1 MKDIISIQIAL
12 LFIFS
17 LLPIIS
23 KTYYAL
29 IMFIPTY
36 CTIILKIADTKMAVK
51 NSYHHIDIWFLFGII
66 IGNLFMDVLVNLHM
80 TSDMA
85 FYLYVA
91 FFVIVL
97 ILQCH
102 YMHIIVD
109 HFNDNDWEGLYVCS
123 QSLLH
128 LLMLIVTIRNDLYQ
142 DHPWGHMSQAM
153 LTHAVLNLLF
163 YFHVKKYRDIDSVYS
178 KFLTHIGTD
187 NGQPH
192 VGKDVGYH
200 IIMYQL
206 KVCLVGLCL
215 IPTLPIYNSIKWTC
229 IIITITFNTVFVYL
243 FYYLFMDIYEH
254 MQNKPDVGEK
264 DAMLHEEGINNMI

>member
-1 MKDIISIQIAL
+1 MKDIITIQIAL

-23 KTYYAL
+23 RTYYAL
-29 IMFIPTY
+29 SLFIPTY
-36 CTIILKIADTKMAVK
+36 CAIILKLVDTKMAVS
-51 NSYHHIDIWFLFGII
+51 NRYHHMDIWTLFGTIHT
-66 IGNLFMDVLVNLHM
+66 NLFLDVMINLHM
-80 TSDMA
+80 TSDMG
-85 FYLYVA
+85 FYFYA
-91 FFVIVL
+91 AIFVIVF
-97 ILQCH
+97 ILQYH
-102 YMHIIVD
+102 YMCMIE
-109 HFNDNDWEGLYVCS
+109 HFKDWEGLYVFS

-128 LLMLIVTIRNDLYQ
+128 ILMLIVTIRNDLYQ

-163 YFHVKKYRDIDSVYS
+163 YFHIKKYRDIDSVYS

-215 IPTLPIYNSIKWTC
+215 LPTLPIYNSIKWTC

-243 FYYLFMDIYEH
+243 FYYLFMDIYQH
-254 MQNKPDVGEK
+254 MTKPDVGEK
-264 DAMLHEEGINNMI
+264 DGMLDEDEIKNLI

>member
-1 MKDIISIQIAL
+1 MKDIISIQIAV

-23 KTYYAL
+23 RTYYA
-29 IMFIPTY
+29 ISMFIPTY
-36 CTIILKIADTKMAVK
+36 CTIILKIVDTKMAVQ
-51 NSYHHIDIWFLFGII
+51 NSYHHIDIWCLFGSI
-66 IGNLFMDVLVNLHM
+66 IGNLFLDVLVNLHIP
-80 TSDMA
+80 SDIA

-97 ILQCH
+97 IMQGH
-102 YMHIIVD
+102 YMHIIE
-109 HFNDNDWEGLYVCS
+109 HFKDNDWERLYVCS

-254 MQNKPDVGEK
+254 MQNKTDVGEK